1 MFLHLDFETRS
12 SLDIKKVGLDNYA
25 RAAEAILLA
34 WAIDDGPVEVEE
46 GSKAINCRLA
56 EMLTNCASRGI
67 SLFLTAWNSSFEQT
81 IMRECFGIDT
91 PNDMWLDPSVLA
103 RSVSLP
109 GGLNAASEALGLDAT
124 ESKQKSA
131 GTRLI
136 NKFSKPT
143 KTGEFRNHVTD
154 PEDWK
159 LFVEY
164 CRQDVVAERAILHKL
179 RAFNLSPLEYRVYLL
194 DQKINQTGIPVSLE
208 FVEAARSRV
217 STERAKLTAE
227 LKQLTGLANPNSVK
241 QLTPWLRDR
250 GYPFQ
255 SLGAPKVRRALS
267 CHSDVMEVQ

>member
-1 MFLHLDFETRS
+1 MHLHLDFETRS

-34 WAIDDGPVEVEE
+34 WAIDDGPVTVEE
-46 GSKAINCRLA
+46 NPTFPLSGRL
-56 EMLTNCASRGI
+56 ETLLMRPDVI
-67 SLFLTAWNSSFEQT
+67 KVAWNCGFEQAVFEHCLGYA
-81 IMRECFGIDT
+81 I
-91 PNDMWLDPSVLA
+91 PNQMWLDVAVLA

-267 CHSDVMEVQ
+267 CQSDVEVQ

>member
-1 MFLHLDFETRS
+1 MFLHTDFETRS
-12 SLDIKKVGLDNYA
+12 HLDIKKVGLDVYA

-34 WAIDDGPVEVEE
+34 WAIDDGPVMVEE
-46 GSKAINCRLA
+46 NPQGVLPWALSAALGDPACVKV
-56 EMLTNCASRGI
+56 
-67 SLFLTAWNSSFEQT
+67 AWNCGFEQA
-81 IMRECFGIDT
+81 ILEHCLGIRV
-91 PNDMWLDPSVLA
+91 PNEQWLDPSVLA

-124 ESKQKSA
+124 ENKQKSA

-143 KTGEFRNHVTD
+143 KTGDFRNHVTD

-164 CRQDVVAERAILHKL
+164 CRQDVVAERVILHKL

-267 CHSDVMEVQ
+267 CQSDEVQ